1 MTPDQDL
8 PTNPGENPTSP
19 ASPGSGPRSGSA
31 TSTVREAPPERI
43 GGYRVVRELG
53 RGGMGVVYLA
63 RKDDDRFQ
71 RTVAIKVV
79 KRGMDTEDIVRR
91 FETERQLLSAMDHPN
106 IARLLDGG
114 AMEDGRPYFVVEHV
128 EGRAIDKYCD
138 ENKLSVGERLQLFL
152 KVCSA
157 VHYAHQNLIVH
168 RDIKPGNILVTKDGE
183 PKLLDFGIAKL
194 LNPAYSPIVQDPTSP
209 SLRLMTP
216 EYASPE
222 QVRGEMVGT
231 ASDVYSLGV
240 LLFELLTGHRP
251 YRLKTRLQSEIERI
265 ICEVEPDKPS
275 TAISR
280 VEDIPDATSATG
292 ATSVTPASVAGTRER
307 RPDRLRRRLE
317 GDVDNI
323 VLMALRKEP
332 RRRYQSAMQF
342 AEDIRNHLEGRPVI
356 ARRPTVVYRA
366 VKFVGRN
373 RYGVGAAAAV
383 FLALLLGVVGTTL
396 GMQRAV
402 AAEKVAVAQRDRAE
416 RLFAEGRALANT
428 FIMDFHDAIK
438 TLSGSVP
445 AQELIVSKGLQYLEG
460 SAADVGDDPEFI
472 RELQRG
478 YIRIGDIQ
486 AALQGS
492 GRGDRRAAELTYI
505 RARDLVDQALA
516 RLPERDPNLAAG
528 AGLVRLK
535 LSDVYQALRD
545 IPGART
551 NIEEAVPLLREALAA
566 GVDARRALASAEMQL
581 GDVLL
586 AEGDIDGARK
596 AFEDSRATRDAALA
610 AQRDQVSLRD
620 ASTIRLRLGDAAA
633 RIRDHAKA
641 VEWYA
646 EAKQLRVEAASLD
659 PVGEPT
665 ARSERDIVSAQ
676 WLLGRALQRVGRTE
690 DAERELRSAH
700 GTARRLSEAS
710 PDDERAR
717 MTVVDVSNTYQQLL
731 TALGRYDEATAVILP
746 ALTLAEQAVAS
757 KPTDSLQRERLAD
770 LLAEL
775 GILRTSMGDPE
786 AGLEAVERSIE
797 LTEARRLEEPTNH
810 RVRIVLA
817 ASLRVRSDALAA
829 LERWDE
835 AEQGVRRALDLL
847 QEPGVELQSG
857 ELIKTLEERL
867 AEYRR
872 TRTPGP

>member
-19 ASPGSGPRSGSA
+19 ASPGSGPRSGSS
-31 TSTVREAPPERI
+31 TSTVKEVAPERI

-138 ENKLSVGERLQLFL
+138 ENKLSIGERLQLFL

-168 RDIKPGNILVTKDGE
+168 RDIKPGNIIVTKDGE

-194 LNPAYSPIVQDPTSP
+194 LNPAFAPIVQDPTSP

-222 QVRGEMVGT
+222 QVRGEIVGT
-231 ASDVYSLGV
+231 SSDVYSLGV

-280 VEDIPDATSATG
+280 VEDIPDQKG

-356 ARRPTVVYRA
+356 ARRPTVIYRA
-366 VKFVGRN
+366 AKFVKRN

-383 FLALLLGVVGTTL
+383 FLALVLGVIGTTI

-402 AAEKVAVAQRDRAE
+402 AAEKVAIEQRDRAE
-416 RLFAEGRALANT
+416 RLFAEGRTLANS
-428 FIMDFHDAIK
+428 FILEFADSIK
-438 TLSGSVP
+438 RLSGSLD
-445 AQELIVSKGLQYLEG
+445 AQQLIVSKGLAYLEAT
-460 SAADVGDDPEFI
+460 SSQAEGDPLFQ
-472 RELQRG
+472 RELARG
-478 YIRIGDIQ
+478 YIAIGD
-486 AALQGS
+486 LQTGL
-492 GRGDRRAAELTYI
+492 RGGGGNDQ
-505 RARDLVDQALA
+505 DQALA
-516 RLPERDPNLAAG
+516 TYRKAQSLINAVFSADPNNAVAKAESGMINLAIADALKRTGDTSGAIQALREGERLVSEAVAAG
-528 AGLVRLK
+528 APFQRQHAVLLLDLGYELMSSGQSDEAESLFRRSLAYRESRLAAERTQ
-535 LSDVYQALRD
+535 DNLRD
-545 IPGART
+545 
-551 NIEEAVPLLREALAA
+551 
-566 GVDARRALASAEMQL
+566 
-581 GDVLL
+581 
-586 AEGDIDGARK
+586 
-596 AFEDSRATRDAALA
+596 
-610 AQRDQVSLRD
+610 VSV
-620 ASTIRLRLGDAAA
+620 AHMRLGDLAFRRADYA
-633 RIRDHAKA
+633 GASDAYGTSMTLRAEIKA
-641 VEWYA
+641 
-646 EAKQLRVEAASLD
+646 LD
-659 PVGEPT
+659 PADAPT
-665 ARSERDIVSAQ
+665 ARSRRDLLVAQQYYARARREMQDNEAAREALGSAIVEAEALALENPNDARAIYTLANVYDELGELAINDERLEI
-676 WLLGRALQRVGRTE
+676 ALEWQNRRIKSLE
-690 DAERELRSAH
+690 DAAQRMPSDTRIQSMRAGANLSVGVLLFRLDRRAEARAALELA
-700 GTARRLSEAS
+700 AS
-710 PDDERAR
+710 C
-717 MTVVDVSNTYQQLL
+717 
-731 TALGRYDEATAVILP
+731 
-746 ALTLAEQAVAS
+746 AEQNTKRDTANL
-757 KPTDSLQRERLAD
+757 DDRRQLAHVVWKLGQLSAAEGD
-770 LLAEL
+770 LETAKSHIDRA
-775 GILRTSMGDPE
+775 ILLMGEPE
-786 AGLEAVERSIE
+786 SGSIH
-797 LTEARRLEEPTNH
+797 ANRLEEMKQT
-810 RVRIVLA
+810 
-817 ASLRVRSDALAA
+817 
-829 LERWDE
+829 
-835 AEQGVRRALDLL
+835 RREID
-847 QEPGVELQSG
+847 G
-857 ELIKTLEERL
+857 ESQ
-867 AEYRR
+867 
-872 TRTPGP
+872 